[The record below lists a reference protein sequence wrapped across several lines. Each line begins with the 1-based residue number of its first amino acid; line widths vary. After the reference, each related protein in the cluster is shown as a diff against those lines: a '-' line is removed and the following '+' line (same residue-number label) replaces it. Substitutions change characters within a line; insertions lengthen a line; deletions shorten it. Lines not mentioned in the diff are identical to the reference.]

1 MLTTWACVTEA
12 LHLLYR
18 AGGHR
23 LQDQLWEW
31 CERKWIRVAG
41 PFRRDRKRLRLLMSK
56 YASAPMDLADAT
68 LVVTAER
75 TGLRRVFTLDRHF
88 RTYLITTGIP
98 SPLSPD
104 APAIDRAL
112 YPFTGHHFDVGGG
125 TRLHYLDEGRGPPV
139 VMLHGNPTWSFYYR
153 NLVLALR
160 DRYRCVV
167 PDHVGCGLSDKPP
180 DSRYPYSLERR
191 VADLTALLDHLR
203 LDRDVTLVLHDWGGM
218 IGAAWA
224 TRFPERVK
232 RLVVL
237 NTAAFHLPKSKRL
250 PLSLWVGRNTAAGA
264 LLIRGAN
271 LFCRAAARW
280 CVTRRPLPPDVRR
293 MYLTPYD
300 SWANRVAV
308 LRFVQTIPLRPAD
321 AGYDIVSATE
331 RRLHLLRGRPV
342 LVCWGM
348 RDFVFDEHFLRMW
361 EQHFPAAEVH
371 RYADAGHYVLE
382 DAGEEVTAHVGEFLK
397 RTD

>member
-1 MLTTWACVTEA
+1 
-12 LHLLYR
+12 
-18 AGGHR
+18 
-23 LQDQLWEW
+23 
-31 CERKWIRVAG
+31 
-41 PFRRDRKRLRLLMSK
+41 
-56 YASAPMDLADAT
+56 
-68 LVVTAER
+68 
-75 TGLRRVFTLDRHF
+75 
-88 RTYLITTGIP
+88 
-98 SPLSPD
+98 LSPD

-112 YPFTGHHFDVGGG
+112 YPFAGHFFDVGGG
-125 TRLHYLDEGRGPPV
+125 VRLHYLDEGHGPPV

-153 NLVLALR
+153 NLVLCLR

-203 LDRDVTLVLHDWGGM
+203 LDRDVTLVLHDWGGV
-218 IGAAWA
+218 IGMAWA
-224 TRFPERVK
+224 TRYPDRVK

-250 PLSLWVGRNTAAGA
+250 PLSLWFSRNTVLGA

-280 CVTRRPLPPDVRR
+280 CVTRRPLPPEVRR
-293 MYLTPYD
+293 MYLAPYD
-300 SWANRVAV
+300 SWANRIAV
-308 LRFVQTIPLRPAD
+308 LRFVQTIPLKPGD
-321 AGYDIVSATE
+321 PGYGIVSETE
-331 RRLHLLRGRPV
+331 RRLELLRGRPV

-348 RDFVFDEHFLRMW
+348 RDFVFDADFLAEW
-361 EQHFPAAEVH
+361 ERHFPGAEVH

-382 DAGEEVTAHVGEFLK
+382 DAGEEVGLRVEEFLA